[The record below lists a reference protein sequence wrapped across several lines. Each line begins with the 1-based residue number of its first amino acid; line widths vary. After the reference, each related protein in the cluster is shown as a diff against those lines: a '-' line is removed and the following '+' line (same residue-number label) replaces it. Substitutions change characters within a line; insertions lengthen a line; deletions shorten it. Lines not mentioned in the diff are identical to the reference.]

1 MASEAHVGIE
11 DTSNR
16 LKRWVDET
24 VGDQLAVLG
33 PPQAGERRT
42 KGRGVALYLFDIAPS
57 APPEGGRPQR
67 VEADVR
73 YLITAWA
80 AEPLEAHTL
89 LSQLLFAALQNAEF
103 EVALQPPPIDVWR
116 GFGIPPQPAFLVRCR
131 TWKDVSPRRAIP
143 VNKRVF
149 DVYVGVA
156 RRMSAAALARDPLE
170 RAVDLRVAAAPDA
183 PLPLHL
189 VRQE

>member
-1 MASEAHVGIE
+1 MGIE
-11 DTSNR
+11 ETSNR
-16 LKRWVDET
+16 LTRWVDDT
-24 VGDQLAVLG
+24 VGDQLAILG

-42 KGRGVALYLFDIAPS
+42 KGRGVALYLFDIAPA
-57 APPEGGRPQR
+57 APSQEGRRQR

-103 EVALQPPPIDVWR
+103 EVDLQPPPIDVWR
-116 GFGIPPQPAFLVRCR
+116 GFGLPPQPAFLLRTR
-131 TWKDVSPRRAIP
+131 TWKDLSPRRHSP
-143 VNKRVF
+143 VTRRVF

-156 RRMSAAALARDPLE
+156 RKMSAAAIGRDPLD
-170 RAVDLRVAAAPDA
+170 RAGDLGLTAAIDA
-183 PLPLHL
+183 PHVL
-189 VRQE
+189 QFAGQD

>member
-1 MASEAHVGIE
+1 VDIEA
-11 DTSNR
+11 TSNR
-16 LKRWVDET
+16 LKSWVDDT

-33 PPQAGERRT
+33 PPQVGERRT
-42 KGRGVALYLFDIAPS
+42 KGRGVALYLFDISPS
-57 APPEGGRPQR
+57 APPQQGRPQR

-80 AEPLEAHTL
+80 AEPLEAHML

-116 GFGIPPQPAFLVRCR
+116 GFGLPPQPAFLVRCR
-131 TWKDVSPRRAIP
+131 TWKDLSPRRAIS
-143 VNKRVF
+143 KRVF

-156 RRMSAAALARDPLE
+156 RQMSAAAIARPALE
-170 RAVDLRVAAAPDA
+170 RAPDIRMVAAADA
-183 PLPLHL
+183 PLALHL
-189 VRQE
+189 NRQE